1 MRMFN
6 LIKHQKTNYK
16 LQINS
21 NNQFRMTKTSKA
33 KVFINLKLVFLF
45 NNDVKI
51 YSSGALSPDF
61 WLVNPACS
69 RQGFM
74 AKK

>member
-1 MRMFN
+1 
-6 LIKHQKTNYK
+6 
-16 LQINS
+16 
-21 NNQFRMTKTSKA
+21 MTKTSKA